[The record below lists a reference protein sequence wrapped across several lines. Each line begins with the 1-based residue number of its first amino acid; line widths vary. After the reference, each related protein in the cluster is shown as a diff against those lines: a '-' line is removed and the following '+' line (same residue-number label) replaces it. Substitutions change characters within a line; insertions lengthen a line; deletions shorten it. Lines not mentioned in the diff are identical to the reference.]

1 MRKLAA
7 SVAIT
12 AFALAPTLSVACEY
26 MDDATAETGPAPTL
40 VGTAPPAASKAPA
53 PMTFKTS
60 TQTPKQVAAKPRTA
74 SPEAK
79 LQKVATST
87 TE

>member
-1 MRKLAA
+1 MRKLATVVT
-7 SVAIT
+7 VA
-12 AFALAPTLSVACEY
+12 AFALAPTLGAACEY

-74 SPEAK
+74 TPDAK
-79 LQKVATST
+79 VQ
-87 TE
+87 